1 MSKQMQG
8 LNQQI
13 FDQKI
18 TIESLEQDLINTN
31 NQLKL
36 IKDGQLKE
44 TQHLRNT
51 EKMLFDMRA
60 NQRMQ
65 DLRLKKYEETASEAQ
80 IDASKL
86 QKTIKKLEK
95 E

>member
-1 MSKQMQG
+1 M
-8 LNQQI
+8 
-13 FDQKI
+13 
-18 TIESLEQDLINTN
+18 
-31 NQLKL
+31 
-36 IKDGQLKE
+36 KE

-80 IDASKL
+80 IEASKL